1 MAVGTLPRYNFRQTY
16 AWNYEHAP
24 APELVETLRIP
35 VQPVPGEW
43 RFCGLEVPSPL
54 GMPAGPLLNGRWC
67 LYYAALGFDVVTYKT
82 VRSRFR
88 ACYDLPNL
96 QPVLAPTLWGGERDL
111 PALGELGETAGSW
124 AVSFGMPSMDPEV
137 WRRDVAWTR
146 KRLAAEK
153 VLSVSVVGTMQ
164 PGWSLEDLAED
175 YALCARWAVES
186 GADCVEANLSCPNV
200 QSRDGQLY
208 QISEDARRVSAA
220 VRDVIGRTPLILK
233 IGHVPQRSEAAALVA
248 AVAPYVQALS
258 MVNCIPAT
266 VLGVDGLPLFNGETR
281 GIGGPAIR
289 EASTAQVA
297 RFAGVIRELNVPV
310 EVIGVGGAGT
320 ATDVLAYLEAGAGSV
335 HLATAAMRD
344 PEVGIKIRRE
354 LAERSAIHVG

>member
-1 MAVGTLPRYNFRQTY
+1 MPDAILPRYDFGQSY

-24 APELVETLRIP
+24 GPEGGDAVRRSVP
-35 VQPVPGEW
+35 DVPGEW
-43 RFCGLEVPSPL
+43 RFCGRPVPSPL

-88 ACYDLPNL
+88 ACYELPNL

-111 PALGELGETAGSW
+111 PAIETMGEGGGSW
-124 AVSFGMPSMDPEV
+124 AVSFGMPSMEPEV
-137 WRRDVAWTR
+137 WRRDVERTR
-146 KRLAAEK
+146 KHLPAEK

-164 PGWSLEDLAED
+164 PGWSLEELAED

-208 QISEDARRVSAA
+208 QVPEDARRVAAA
-220 VRDVIGRTPLILK
+220 VREAIDGTPLILK

-258 MVNCIPAT
+258 MVNCLPAT
-266 VLGVDGLPLFNGETR
+266 VRGEDGMPLFNGEAR
-281 GIGGPAIR
+281 GIGGTAIR
-289 EASTAQVA
+289 EASLAQVA
-297 RFAGVIRELNVPV
+297 RFAEVIRDLKVPL
-310 EVIGVGGAGT
+310 EIIGVGGAAT
-320 ATDVLAYLEAGAGSV
+320 AADVRSYLDAGAASI

-344 PEVGIKIRRE
+344 PEIGIKIRRE
-354 LAERSAIHVG
+354 LIA